1 MSGRAGKVR
10 KKRVSRSARAGVVF
24 PVSRIYRYLK
34 VLLLKK
40 RIAIG
45 APVYLS
51 AVLEYLCAE
60 VLELAGNAARDNKR
74 RTITPRHVLLAIAND
89 DELHKL
95 LKGVTISQGGVLPHI
110 KEELLY
116 TKNKLKVISKAMS
129 TPSAK
134 QADKAESPPTS
145 SKKATKPSKAP
156 APQKQQRSSKAVS
169 TTVASGITVL
179 SEKTL
184 VQGQKLTVIQGNIAE
199 MTVDAVVHPTNSSFS
214 LSGQCGTAL
223 QAAGGASFEQEVSDL
238 AKKSSIPVAE
248 AAISGAGDQ
257 LPCRHVIHVH
267 SPSWTATDGVANLE
281 KAVKS
286 CLTLAENTGLKTVAF
301 PSIASGQNNFPK
313 QTAAQ
318 TILQSIR
325 DYFASTPTS
334 QLTQIYFNLYDTES
348 VNIYT
353 SELGKL
359 QD

>member
-116 TKNKLKVISKAMS
+116 TKNKLKVITRAMAA
-129 TPSAK
+129 TPAAK
-134 QADKAESPPTS
+134 QADKADSPPTS
-145 SKKATKPSKAP
+145 SKKSANKVSKAS
-156 APQKQQRSSKAVS
+156 APQKQRKAA
-169 TTVASGITVL
+169 TATVASGITVL

-184 VQGQKLTVIQGNIAE
+184 AQGQKLTVLQGNIAE
-199 MTVDAVVHPTNSSFS
+199 MTVDAVVHPTNSNFS

-223 QAAGGASFEQEVSDL
+223 QASGGASFEQEVSNL
-238 AKKSSIPVAE
+238 AKKGSIGVAE

-257 LPCRHVIHVH
+257 LPCRHIIHVH
-267 SPSWTATDGVANLE
+267 SPSWTAADGVANLE
-281 KAVKS
+281 KAVRS
-286 CLTLAENTGLKTVAF
+286 CLTLAESTGLKTVSF

-325 DYFASTPTS
+325 DYFASTATS
-334 QLTQIYFNLYDTES
+334 QLTQIYFNLYDVES